1 MGVLYK
7 LNVSLMHKSSL
18 FQENKMTQKS
28 KLYNFNM
35 LFECV
40 ISLTM
45 LWEKKQDFFR
55 HWNNRWSLMFD
66 PLFAHASI
74 FLQYKEFDF
83 VLSCLADYVSKFGK
97 HSMHKAFDQTG

>member
-40 ISLTM
+40 ICLTM
-45 LWEKKQDFFR
+45 LWGKKKK
-55 HWNNRWSLMFD
+55 NRLFQTLEQEMVFD
-66 PLFAHASI
+66 
-74 FLQYKEFDF
+74 
-83 VLSCLADYVSKFGK
+83 V
-97 HSMHKAFDQTG
+97 